1 MWRIARSPAVWIGL
15 TVSTVAL
22 YLALRGLQWNDVGQA
37 LADANYGLL
46 FVALL
51 LVVVTIVMR
60 AFRWRVLFH
69 PRRDMR
75 FNNLFGGLNI
85 GYSVNNLTP
94 LRLGEVVRAYAIGE
108 TERVS
113 VAHALSTILVE
124 RTLDT
129 LTVVAFL
136 MITVPFIDAP
146 GWARGPV
153 LILGLGFLVL
163 ALLLAALS
171 AAREGAMRAVSR
183 GVRFLPERF
192 RERVERGADAAIE
205 GFGTLRQPWVLAQA
219 TAWSVASWIASA
231 AFVYVVLR
239 AFGMDQP
246 FTAAMFVMAATSLGM
261 IVPAAPG
268 YVGVYHA
275 IAIES
280 LTNVFG
286 ADRSSAASF
295 ALVSHAIMY
304 LTPMVL
310 AAFYLWRER
319 SLWQRVRGWMTQRQD
334 AVAIEAAE
342 PAEPAEQTAP

>member
-1 MWRIARSPAVWIGL
+1 MWRVFRSPAVWIGL
-15 TVSTVAL
+15 AVSAVAL
-22 YLALRGLQWNDVGQA
+22 YLALRGLHWQDVGQA

-46 FVALL
+46 FLALL
-51 LVVVTIVMR
+51 LVLVTIVMR
-60 AFRWRVLFH
+60 AIRWGVLFY
-69 PRRDMR
+69 PRSGLR
-75 FNNLFGGLNI
+75 FSNLLGALNV
-85 GYSVNNLTP
+85 GYSVNNLAP
-94 LRLGEVVRAYAIGE
+94 LRLGEVVRAYAIRE
-108 TERVS
+108 TEQVS

-129 LTVVAFL
+129 LTVVAIL
-136 MITVPFIDAP
+136 MITLPFIDAP
-146 GWARGPV
+146 GWARGPMLLV
-153 LILGLGFLVL
+153 GLGFLLL

-171 AAREGAMRAVSR
+171 AAREGAMRAVSW

-192 RERVERGADAAIE
+192 RDRVEQAADAAIE

-219 TAWSVASWIASA
+219 TAWSAASWMVSA
-231 AFVYVVLR
+231 AFIYVSLR
-239 AFGMDQP
+239 AFGMDLP
-246 FTAAMFVMAATSLGM
+246 FTAGMFVMAATSLGM

-280 LTNVFG
+280 LENVFG
-286 ADRSSAASF
+286 ANRNDAASF
-295 ALVSHAIMY
+295 ALTTHAMMY

-319 SLWQRVRGWMTQRQD
+319 RTWRRVRAWMTERKQDEPKD

-342 PAEPAEQTAP
+342 VAEQ